1 MASMKN
7 ANSNVSRAQ
16 LMTAVFPPGA
26 RRRAHSAAG
35 RCGAYRSTRR
45 SSSRPA
51 TNWEIG
57 TFGLPQLSNE
67 DAVRRYC
74 RALAE
79 SRRAGL
85 VEAAAVESWS
95 GPAVMLLCERLEKPA
110 FIFTGML
117 GIPAGQESW
126 GWNHRGRR
134 TLTRAPR
141 QRRRARSWIAEPP

>member
-7 ANSNVSRAQ
+7 ADSNVSRAQ
-16 LMTAVFPPGA
+16 LMTPVIHPCA

-57 TFGLPQLSNE
+57 TFGLPQLSDE

-85 VEAAAVESWS
+85 VEAAVVESWS
-95 GPAVMLLCERLEKPA
+95 GPGCHA
-110 FIFTGML
+110 FMREAGKARVHIHRNARDSGRPEIL
-117 GIPAGQESW
+117 GVEPSWPESS
-126 GWNHRGRR
+126 H
-134 TLTRAPR
+134 
-141 QRRRARSWIAEPP
+141 